1 MKGSVT
7 EYRRQAS
14 HAREMAK
21 KAVHPSSRE
30 EWLHM
35 AEEFEK
41 LARSVEI
48 ANKARG
54 EASQ

>member
-1 MKGSVT
+1 MKRSVT

-14 HAREMAK
+14 YAREMAK
-21 KAVHPSSRE
+21 KAAHPSSRQ

-54 EASQ
+54 EAPQ